1 MMSDRRHTRLITE
14 YGGIKSVMPKLTA
27 AFLIITL
34 SSVGLPS
41 MNGFVGEF
49 LIMLGAFKWDPKFVV
64 IAGLGVILSAVYMLW
79 MFQRVF
85 YGPVTNDHNKG
96 LPDLSV
102 REWAIVGP
110 LAAMAIF
117 MGVFPN
123 VFLRPMEPAVRRI
136 VERVQAHQPA
146 SARLGS
152 GELRRGK
159 PAAHPSAPDSTRP
172 HLTAPASTRPHPPAP
187 VSTRPHPP
195 GTCPH
200 GGRQLAMFSNAFD
213 AVIPVVC
220 VTLAGLVVMLAEAF
234 RGKDERMPLGGLAI
248 IGLVGA
254 GAASILLWDRNATSF
269 GVVTADN
276 FALFVN
282 LVIIVVGIFTVVVS
296 SQTVER
302 DHMPAGEYYAILLFA
317 LVGMMLMA
325 QATDLLLVF
334 LALETMSIALYV
346 LTGIRREVQQSTE
359 AAFKYFLLGAFASSF
374 FLYGV
379 AFLYG
384 VTGSTSLDRIGAVIA
399 AQSMSG
405 NPMILLGVGL
415 LLVGFAFKIA
425 AVPFH
430 MWSPDAYEGAPAV
443 VTGFMSTGVK
453 AAAIASF
460 ARVFLSALEPMI
472 ADWAPVL
479 WVIAAATMIIGTV
492 VGVAQTSLKRMLAY
506 SSIAHGGYLLLGIL
520 AGNDVGKAAILYYL
534 AAYALTNLGAFG
546 IIALLGSRDR
556 ANDDLR
562 DYAGLWNSH
571 PALAALMT
579 MFLLSLGGFPPT
591 AGFIAKWYVF
601 SAAVG
606 AGYYGLAIIGVLSSV
621 VSVFFYLR
629 VVVMM
634 YMHERD
640 ARPLPPPVTG
650 VAMAGLAISLAGVI
664 YLGVLPARVLD
675 WAQASVATIF

>member
-1 MMSDRRHTRLITE
+1 
-14 YGGIKSVMPKLTA
+14 
-27 AFLIITL
+27 
-34 SSVGLPS
+34 
-41 MNGFVGEF
+41 
-49 LIMLGAFKWDPKFVV
+49 
-64 IAGLGVILSAVYMLW
+64 
-79 MFQRVF
+79 
-85 YGPVTNDHNKG
+85 
-96 LPDLSV
+96 
-102 REWAIVGP
+102 
-110 LAAMAIF
+110 
-117 MGVFPN
+117 
-123 VFLRPMEPAVRRI
+123 
-136 VERVQAHQPA
+136 
-146 SARLGS
+146 
-152 GELRRGK
+152 
-159 PAAHPSAPDSTRP
+159 
-172 HLTAPASTRPHPPAP
+172 
-187 VSTRPHPP
+187 
-195 GTCPH
+195 
-200 GGRQLAMFSNAFD
+200 MFSNAFD

-282 LVIIVVGIFTVVVS
+282 LVIIVVGILTVVVS

-334 LALETMSIALYV
+334 LALETMSIAVYV

-492 VGVAQTSLKRMLAY
+492 VGVAQTSLKRML
-506 SSIAHGGYLLLGIL
+506 
-520 AGNDVGKAAILYYL
+520 
-534 AAYALTNLGAFG
+534 
-546 IIALLGSRDR
+546 
-556 ANDDLR
+556 
-562 DYAGLWNSH
+562 
-571 PALAALMT
+571 
-579 MFLLSLGGFPPT
+579 
-591 AGFIAKWYVF
+591 
-601 SAAVG
+601 
-606 AGYYGLAIIGVLSSV
+606 
-621 VSVFFYLR
+621 
-629 VVVMM
+629 
-634 YMHERD
+634 E
-640 ARPLPPPVTG
+640 
-650 VAMAGLAISLAGVI
+650 
-664 YLGVLPARVLD
+664 
-675 WAQASVATIF
+675 

>member
-1 MMSDRRHTRLITE
+1 
-14 YGGIKSVMPKLTA
+14 
-27 AFLIITL
+27 
-34 SSVGLPS
+34 
-41 MNGFVGEF
+41 
-49 LIMLGAFKWDPKFVV
+49 
-64 IAGLGVILSAVYMLW
+64 
-79 MFQRVF
+79 
-85 YGPVTNDHNKG
+85 
-96 LPDLSV
+96 
-102 REWAIVGP
+102 
-110 LAAMAIF
+110 
-117 MGVFPN
+117 
-123 VFLRPMEPAVRRI
+123 
-136 VERVQAHQPA
+136 
-146 SARLGS
+146 
-152 GELRRGK
+152 
-159 PAAHPSAPDSTRP
+159 
-172 HLTAPASTRPHPPAP
+172 
-187 VSTRPHPP
+187 
-195 GTCPH
+195 
-200 GGRQLAMFSNAFD
+200 
-213 AVIPVVC
+213 
-220 VTLAGLVVMLAEAF
+220 
-234 RGKDERMPLGGLAI
+234 
-248 IGLVGA
+248 
-254 GAASILLWDRNATSF
+254 
-269 GVVTADN
+269 
-276 FALFVN
+276 
-282 LVIIVVGIFTVVVS
+282 
-296 SQTVER
+296 
-302 DHMPAGEYYAILLFA
+302 MPAGEYYATLLFA

-334 LALETMSIALYV
+334 LALETMSIAVYV

-374 FLYGV
+374 FLYGI

-399 AQSMSG
+399 AQSMTG

-472 ADWAPVL
+472 SDWAPVV
-479 WVIAAATMIIGTV
+479 WAIAAATMVIGTV

-506 SSIAHGGYLLLGIL
+506 SSIAHGGYLLLGII
-520 AGNDVGKAAILYYL
+520 AGSDVGKAAILYYL

-579 MFLLSLGGFPPT
+579 FFLLSLGGFPPT

-629 VVVMM
+629 IVVMM
-634 YMHERD
+634 YMSERD
-640 ARPLPPPVTG
+640 ARPLPAPVTG
-650 VAMAGLAISLAGVI
+650 LAMAGLIVSLVGVL

-675 WAQASVATIF
+675 WAQASVSTIF

>member
-1 MMSDRRHTRLITE
+1 
-14 YGGIKSVMPKLTA
+14 
-27 AFLIITL
+27 
-34 SSVGLPS
+34 
-41 MNGFVGEF
+41 
-49 LIMLGAFKWDPKFVV
+49 
-64 IAGLGVILSAVYMLW
+64 
-79 MFQRVF
+79 
-85 YGPVTNDHNKG
+85 
-96 LPDLSV
+96 
-102 REWAIVGP
+102 
-110 LAAMAIF
+110 
-117 MGVFPN
+117 
-123 VFLRPMEPAVRRI
+123 
-136 VERVQAHQPA
+136 
-146 SARLGS
+146 
-152 GELRRGK
+152 
-159 PAAHPSAPDSTRP
+159 
-172 HLTAPASTRPHPPAP
+172 
-187 VSTRPHPP
+187 
-195 GTCPH
+195 
-200 GGRQLAMFSNAFD
+200 MFSNAFD
-213 AVIPVVC
+213 AVIPVIC
-220 VTLAGLVVMLAEAF
+220 VTLAGLVVMLAESF
-234 RGKDERMPLGGLAI
+234 RGKGEHMPMGGLAI

-254 GAASILLWDRNATSF
+254 AAASILLWNRNATSF

-276 FALFVN
+276 FSIFVN
-282 LVIIVVGIFTVVVS
+282 LVIIAVGIMTVVFS

-302 DHMPAGEYYAILLFA
+302 DHMPSGEYYATLLFA
-317 LVGMMLMA
+317 IVGMMLMA
-325 QATDLLLVF
+325 QATDLLLIF

-346 LTGIRREVQQSTE
+346 LTGIRREVAQSTE

-384 VTGSTSLDRIGAVIA
+384 VTGSTSLDRVGTMIA

-415 LLVGFAFKIA
+415 LLVGFAFKVA

-430 MWSPDAYEGAPAV
+430 MWSPDVYEGAPAV

-453 AAAIASF
+453 AAAIAAF

-472 ADWAPVL
+472 TDWAPVL
-479 WVIAAATMIIGTV
+479 WAIAAATMVVGTV

-506 SSIAHGGYLLLGIL
+506 SSIAHGGYMLLGIL

-562 DYAGLWNSH
+562 DYAGLWHSH
-571 PALAALMT
+571 PVLAALMT

-606 AGYYGLAIIGVLSSV
+606 AGYYGLATIGVLSSV

-629 VVVMM
+629 IVVMM
-634 YMHERD
+634 YMSERD
-640 ARPLPPPVTG
+640 ARPVPAPVTG
-650 VAMAGLAISLAGVI
+650 LAMAGLVVSLVGVL
-664 YLGVLPARVLD
+664 YLGVLPARVID